1 MKTILIIIGIIIM
14 LTSVAYSETVG
25 VKILTEGIYRF
36 TANVYDSLESEQL
49 IETTEELKE
58 GDSLYWFE
66 LEEGNV
72 LLIYGDF
79 LQENILD
86 YGEISDLYI
95 RTSTASLSFSAIG
108 NISASFIMVPNQ

>member
-1 MKTILIIIGIIIM
+1 MKTILIIIGILIM
-14 LTSVAYSETVG
+14 SVSVGYSELVG
-25 VKILTEGIYRF
+25 VKILTGGVYRF
-36 TANVYDSLESEQL
+36 TANVYDSLDSEQL
-49 IETTEELKE
+49 LETTEELVE

-86 YGEISDLYI
+86 YGETSDLYI
-95 RTSTASLSFSAIG
+95 RTSNASLSFSAMG
-108 NISASFIMVPNQ
+108 NISASFIMGSNE